1 MLNRRH
7 LLASLAAA
15 TGLSTAVLAAEPDK
29 LSYEGQQFE
38 LRVRVGGAELT
49 LNGTGVRQVAWFK
62 GYLAALYLPAKAST
76 AAQAVAQS
84 GPKRIQLRIL
94 HDVPAVEFSKAVRK
108 GVSRNLPAG
117 DPGALNE
124 RLERFVKLIDGLDK
138 VRAKDVVNLDFE
150 PGRGLALYVNATV
163 RGEPIPGDD
172 FYAALLRSFIGD
184 VPYDEKMR
192 AGLLGKPA

>member
-1 MLNRRH
+1 MLLRRH
-7 LLASLAAA
+7 LLLCLAAA
-15 TGLSTAVLAAEPDK
+15 GALPGVAASAEADK
-29 LSYEGQQFE
+29 LSYEGQQFD
-38 LRVRVGGAELT
+38 LRVRVAGAELA

-62 GYLAALYLPAKAST
+62 GYLAALYLPARAAT
-76 AAQAVAQS
+76 AAQAVGQA

-117 DPGALNE
+117 DAARLTD
-124 RLERFVKLIDGLDK
+124 RLERFVKSIEALGK

-150 PGRGLALYVNATV
+150 PGRGLAMYVNATV

-192 AGLLGKPA
+192 AGLLGKPS

>member
-1 MLNRRH
+1 MLLRRP
-7 LLASLAAA
+7 LLCCLAAA
-15 TGLSTAVLAAEPDK
+15 FALPGVALSAEADK
-29 LSYEGQQFE
+29 LSYEGQQFD
-38 LRVRVGGAELT
+38 LRVRVAGTELA

-62 GYLAALYLPAKAST
+62 GYLAALYLPARAAT
-76 AAQAVAQS
+76 AAQAVGQA
-84 GPKRIQLRIL
+84 GPKRIQLRML

-117 DPGALNE
+117 DAVGLND
-124 RLERFVKLIDGLDK
+124 RLERFVKAIEALGK

-150 PGRGLALYVNATV
+150 PGRGLAMYVNATV

-184 VPYDEKMR
+184 VPYDVKMR
-192 AGLLGKPA
+192 AGLLGKPS

>member
-1 MLNRRH
+1 MLLRRP
-7 LLASLAAA
+7 LLLCLAAA
-15 TGLSTAVLAAEPDK
+15 CALPGVAVSAEADK
-29 LSYEGQQFE
+29 LSYEGQQFD
-38 LRVRVGGAELT
+38 LRVRVAGAELA

-62 GYLAALYLPAKAST
+62 GYLAALYLPARAAT
-76 AAQAVAQS
+76 AAQAVGQA

-108 GVSRNLPAG
+108 GVSRNLPAS
-117 DPGALNE
+117 DPAGLND
-124 RLERFVKLIDGLDK
+124 RLERFVKAIDALGK

-150 PGRGLALYVNATV
+150 PGRGLAMYVNATV

-192 AGLLGKPA
+192 AGLLGKPS